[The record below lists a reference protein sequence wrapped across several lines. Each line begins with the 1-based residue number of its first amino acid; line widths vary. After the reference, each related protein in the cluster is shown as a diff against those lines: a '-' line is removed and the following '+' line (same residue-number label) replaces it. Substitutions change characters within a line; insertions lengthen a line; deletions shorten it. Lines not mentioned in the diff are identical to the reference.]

1 VLPKRSGSCPT
12 KSEKAATYDG
22 GMRLVRLGVL
32 AALGLLVAAAPAGAA
47 TPVLGTAMYPWFYW
61 AAPILALSGVAL
73 ILMLW
78 GGYIM
83 KVLFPK
89 YRGRKVKE

>member
-1 VLPKRSGSCPT
+1 
-12 KSEKAATYDG
+12 
-22 GMRLVRLGVL
+22 MRLVRIATL
-32 AALGLLVAAAPAGAA
+32 AALGLVFAAAPAGAA
-47 TPVLGTAMYPWFYW
+47 TPVLGSQMYPWFFW
-61 AAPILALSGVAL
+61 LAPILAFSGVAL

-89 YRGRKVKE
+89 YRGRKVNE

>member
-1 VLPKRSGSCPT
+1 
-12 KSEKAATYDG
+12 
-22 GMRLVRLGVL
+22 MRLARLGVL
-32 AALGLLVAAAPAGAA
+32 AALGLFAVAAPAGAS
-47 TPVLGTAMYPWFYW
+47 TPVLGTQMYPWFYW
-61 AAPILALSGVAL
+61 LAPILALSGVAL

-78 GGYIM
+78 GGYIV

>member
-1 VLPKRSGSCPT
+1 
-12 KSEKAATYDG
+12 
-22 GMRLVRLGVL
+22 MRLVRVATL
-32 AALGLLVAAAPAGAA
+32 AALGLVVAATPAGASA
-47 TPVLGTAMYPWFYW
+47 PVLGSQMYPWFYW
-61 AAPILALSGVAL
+61 AAPILAFSGVAL

>member
-1 VLPKRSGSCPT
+1 
-12 KSEKAATYDG
+12 
-22 GMRLVRLGVL
+22 MRLVRIAVL

-47 TPVLGTAMYPWFYW
+47 TPVLGNQMYPWFYW
-61 AAPILALSGVAL
+61 LAPILAFSGVGL